1 MAIQRPL
8 IEADPAG
15 SFNRSF
21 TVADSATRAY
31 AEQIMRAEEQ
41 ARRAVQQQREN
52 MANDFKL
59 QLAAIGTREDIKN
72 NTLRNR
78 QQDEQIE
85 ISRYNADTARMNAG
99 STARRAA
106 ASRRSTGDPLGL
118 RGGGGSTVDDGDMG
132 APPDDGLLE
141 DLDLPAGG
149 TFGEG
154 IDADV
159 SSKNNPALL
168 QLQRDLE
175 AQQVGELPADA
186 PRTPDTSLLLPGGPE
201 GATGSTG
208 MSGPAAPPPRA
219 EIVPD
224 VIPRAEI
231 VPDAGPAPVQ
241 YESTIADPVIPRA
254 TVVPETPEV
263 AAGGPVVD
271 NLLPPPQMDVPSFS
285 DIDVT
290 KDVRRSLDD
299 LNSVNAGLTKRAS
312 LATSEAARIHAMIS
326 RGVDADL
333 IPAYKAKADEQET
346 LAEKAAA
353 ASREAQA
360 RAVDGIKKVA
370 VLQERQ
376 DKLAS
381 LSTLDGILPDSDRQ
395 ELIKL
400 ASDSRTGGLADRK
413 IKTLQAYDQV
423 RQTFGLTH
431 ASNGSATAEQVVRT
445 GLLLATPEA
454 TKAKDEAQSAKLY
467 RKLIEDNEKAPADK
481 QKDEKIVAVWEA
493 KMNEAI
499 VGEMKWQ
506 ERETAFE
513 RAVKNDT
520 RKMPEVEEGEVPPPP
535 GTPAA
540 APAEPAKP
548 LPPIPAKAADVMGA
562 DPLPDAPETW
572 TAIKQQLVSR
582 NPGLME
588 DLKAIAKEKPQ
599 FRAQAVRNALNKITK
614 LGKVDGGTLPFAKV
628 DRTGNNLVNMEEAA
642 TAVLGDLMRSAGA
655 VPAKIGGWTV
665 TEKRG

>member
-118 RGGGGSTVDDGDMG
+118 RGGGESTGASDDGDMG

-159 SSKNNPALL
+159 SNKNNPALL
-168 QLQRDLE
+168 QLQRDLD
-175 AQQVGELPADA
+175 AWQGGELPADA
-186 PRTPDTSLLLPGGPE
+186 PKAPDTSLLLPGGPE

-231 VPDAGPAPVQ
+231 VPDAGPAPIQ

-263 AAGGPVVD
+263 AAGGPVLD

-431 ASNGSATAEQVVRT
+431 ASNGGATAEQVVRT

-467 RKLIEDNEKAPADK
+467 RKLIADNEKAPAESK
-481 QKDEKIVAVWEA
+481 KDEKIVAVWEA

-499 VGEMKWQ
+499 VGEMKWE
-506 ERETAFE
+506 EREGAFE

-535 GTPAA
+535 GTAAAAPAA
-540 APAEPAKP
+540 APRNFPVVSLDPDKP
-548 LPPIPAKAADVMGA
+548 MANT
-562 DPLPDAPETW
+562 PESW
-572 TAIKQQLVSR
+572 DAIKIKFSKEHPEVVAKIKEYMQANPQSNSVPSQLLAEAFTDGSKMKPAGREPYAYIDRKMDSNIIPRFMVA
-582 NPGLME
+582 E
-588 DLKAIAKEKPQ
+588 AI
-599 FRAQAVRNALNKITK
+599 
-614 LGKVDGGTLPFAKV
+614 
-628 DRTGNNLVNMEEAA
+628 M
-642 TAVLGDLMRSAGA
+642 GDLRARSA
-655 VPAKIGGWTV
+655 VPKLSKPGWTV
-665 TEKRG
+665 TEKTAK